1 MIVPDI
7 LAVMSERPLQMTG
20 VLLPDAVG
28 PPVQWDEEAA
38 KGFLAL
44 LLERIGAPT
53 QFRSATPET
62 LPAAADA
69 PPDTVHDEPD
79 LGQET
84 APGSDATLWH
94 LLFAVPIESVSSDAA
109 ILSAE
114 SLEGG
119 IIETGLRTMPV
130 LTAPGQTLGER
141 AEDGRTDPLLEQATM
156 PSGGPSE
163 PIEPPNEP
171 TLPFVRVHALLEKAA
186 ERWSASAPLLGEQA
200 SVLTDPRQLAKWTA
214 LPMERLA
221 SGDAETPVPHIAGDG
236 PETVEGLDAVPKLTS
251 HSVIDWVRYAATG
264 PRQSLT
270 VRLTPESLGEMRID
284 VSRTN
289 GELAV
294 RLVAAS
300 PAVREAF
307 TIQAPL
313 LREALARQGLE
324 VTQVVVNGDM
334 ASSQNTP
341 GYFGSQHP
349 PAELPVHAGLPSAY
363 HSSQAEMTP
372 HLQAASRHNGVFE
385 VFA

>member
-7 LAVMSERPLQMTG
+7 LAVMSERPRQMTG

-53 QFRSATPET
+53 QFRSAAPET
-62 LPAAADA
+62 LPATANA
-69 PPDTVHDEPD
+69 PPETVRDESD

-84 APGSDATLWH
+84 TPGSDAELWH

-109 ILSAE
+109 TLSAE
-114 SLEGG
+114 SMEGG
-119 IIETGLRTMPV
+119 SIETGLRTMPV
-130 LTAPGQTLGER
+130 LTAPGQTLGPPSD
-141 AEDGRTDPLLEQATM
+141 DGRIEPLLEQATM
-156 PSGGPSE
+156 ASGEPSE
-163 PIEPPNEP
+163 RSEPPNEP
-171 TLPFVRVHALLEKAA
+171 TLPFVRVHALLDKAA

-214 LPMERLA
+214 LPVEKVA
-221 SGDAETPVPHIAGDG
+221 SSGVETPVPRVAGNG
-236 PETVEGLDAVPKLTS
+236 PETVKGIDVVPEQVS

-294 RLVAAS
+294 RLVTAS

-334 ASSQNTP
+334 ASSQNPP

-349 PAELPVHAGLPSAY
+349 PAELPVHIGLPSAY
-363 HSSQAEMTP
+363 HSSQAEMPP
-372 HLQAASRHNGVFE
+372 HLQAAPRHNGVFE